1 MKLEISFET
10 YGRMVCW
17 SFENRKKF
25 RTVWIDKDSYIM
37 GAEVEAGTFATKAKG
52 CHNIQIGKYT
62 SIGEAGRFITDMT
75 HDYHSLWQGVVPEL
89 ATPREGRDG
98 NGQIFRRIIRKGQI
112 LIGNDVWIGSGV
124 TIFGGVRIGDG
135 AVIAAGAVVVKD
147 VPPYAIV
154 GGNPAKIIKYRF
166 PEETIERLRR
176 IAWWDWD
183 GEKIRECRE
192 DMYGEVED
200 FAIKYDLTMQTLPR
214 KSGQYIERLG
224 KPDTPVFVYFMDFD
238 DDYPV
243 YKHVIT
249 SFLREYPN
257 AEAELVLCYNTQ
269 SEEDMQK
276 MQELISILEKQTCMN
291 ALVNVYGISVS
302 DEEGIMSEADY
313 YITNRDCRTLGRAAY
328 ADRYYVKILS
338 GVDIPLFH
346 F

>member
-1 MKLEISFET
+1 MNVERSNEGRYVLIKTEKNSF
-10 YGRMVCW
+10 RIL
-17 SFENRKKF
+17 
-25 RTVWIDKDSYIM
+25 WIDKGSYVVDM
-37 GAEVEAGTFATKAKG
+37 DFTSGTLKCRDIG
-52 CHNIQIGKYT
+52 CHCVHIGKYT
-62 SIGEAGRFITDMT
+62 SIANDFKIIVDMN

-89 ATPREGRDG
+89 ALPEEGRHG
-98 NGQIFRRIIRKGQI
+98 NGQTFRRIIRKGQV
-112 LIGNDVWIGSGV
+112 LIGNDVWIGDDV
-124 TIFGGVRIGDG
+124 TILGGVRIGDG

-154 GGNPAKIIKYRF
+154 GGNPTKIIKYRF
-166 PEETIERLRR
+166 PKETIERLRR

-183 GEKIRECRE
+183 GEKICECRE

-249 SFLREYPN
+249 SFLRKYPN
-257 AEAELVLCYNTQ
+257 AEAELVLCYNAQ
-269 SEEDMQK
+269 SEEDTHK

-328 ADRYYVKILS
+328 ADRYQVKILS

>member
-1 MKLEISFET
+1 MNVERSNEGRYVLIKTEKNSF
-10 YGRMVCW
+10 RIL
-17 SFENRKKF
+17 
-25 RTVWIDKDSYIM
+25 WIDKGSYVVDM
-37 GAEVEAGTFATKAKG
+37 DFTSGTLKCRDIG
-52 CHNIQIGKYT
+52 CHCVHIGKYT
-62 SIGEAGRFITDMT
+62 SIANDFKIIVDMN

-89 ATPREGRDG
+89 ALQEEGRHG
-98 NGQIFRRIIRKGQI
+98 NGQTFRRIIRKGQV
-112 LIGNDVWIGSGV
+112 LIGNDVWIGDDV
-124 TIFGGVRIGDG
+124 TILGGVRIGDG

-154 GGNPAKIIKYRF
+154 GGNPAEIIKYRF
-166 PEETIERLRR
+166 SEETIERLRR

-200 FAIKYDLTMQTLPR
+200 FAIKYDLTMQTRPR

-224 KPDTPVFVYFMDFD
+224 KFDTPVFVYFMDFD

-257 AEAELVLCYNTQ
+257 AEAELVLCYNSQ
-269 SEEDMQK
+269 SEEDTQK
-276 MQELISILEKQTCMN
+276 MQEIISILEKQTCMN

-328 ADRYYVKILS
+328 ADRYHVKILS

>member
-1 MKLEISFET
+1 MKVARSNEGRYVLIKTEKNSF
-10 YGRMVCW
+10 RIL
-17 SFENRKKF
+17 
-25 RTVWIDKDSYIM
+25 WIDKGSYVGDM
-37 GAEVEAGTFATKAKG
+37 DFTSGTLNCRDIG
-52 CHNIQIGKYT
+52 CHCVHIGKYT
-62 SIGEAGRFITDMT
+62 SIANDFKIIVDMN

-89 ATPREGRDG
+89 AMPEEGRHG
-98 NGQIFRRIIRKGQI
+98 NGQTFRRIIRKGQV
-112 LIGNDVWIGSGV
+112 LIGNDVWIGDDV
-124 TIFGGVRIGDG
+124 TILGGVRIGDG
-135 AVIAAGAVVVKD
+135 AVIATGAVVVKD

-200 FAIKYDLTMQTLPR
+200 FAIKYDLPMQTLPR

-224 KPDTPVFVYFMDFD
+224 KPDIPVLVYFMDFD

-257 AEAELVLCYNTQ
+257 AEAELVLCYNAQ
-269 SEEDMQK
+269 SEEDTQK

-313 YITNRDCRTLGRAAY
+313 YITNRDCRTLGRVSY
-328 ADRYYVKILS
+328 ADRYQVKILS

>member
-1 MKLEISFET
+1 MNVERSNEGRYVLIKTEKNSF
-10 YGRMVCW
+10 RIL
-17 SFENRKKF
+17 
-25 RTVWIDKDSYIM
+25 WIDKGSYVVDM
-37 GAEVEAGTFATKAKG
+37 DFTSGTLKCRDIG
-52 CHNIQIGKYT
+52 CHCVHIGKYT
-62 SIGEAGRFITDMT
+62 SIANDFKIIVDMN

-89 ATPREGRDG
+89 ALPEEGRHG
-98 NGQIFRRIIRKGQI
+98 NGQTFRRIIRKGQV
-112 LIGNDVWIGSGV
+112 LIGNDVWIGDDV
-124 TIFGGVRIGDG
+124 TILGGVRIGDG

-154 GGNPAKIIKYRF
+154 GGNPTKIIKYRF

-249 SFLREYPN
+249 SFLRKYPN
-257 AEAELVLCYNTQ
+257 AEAELVLCYNAQ
-269 SEEDMQK
+269 SEEDTHK

-313 YITNRDCRTLGRAAY
+313 YITNRDCRTLGRVAY
-328 ADRYYVKILS
+328 ADRYQVKILS

>member
-1 MKLEISFET
+1 MNVERSNEGRYVLIKTEKNSF
-10 YGRMVCW
+10 RIL
-17 SFENRKKF
+17 
-25 RTVWIDKDSYIM
+25 WIDKGSYVVDM
-37 GAEVEAGTFATKAKG
+37 DFTSGTLKCRDIG
-52 CHNIQIGKYT
+52 CHCVHIGKYT
-62 SIGEAGRFITDMT
+62 SIANDFKIIVDMN

-89 ATPREGRDG
+89 ALPEEGRHG
-98 NGQIFRRIIRKGQI
+98 NGQTFRRIIRKGQV
-112 LIGNDVWIGSGV
+112 LIGNDVWIGDDV
-124 TIFGGVRIGDG
+124 TILGGVRIGDG
-135 AVIAAGAVVVKD
+135 AVIATGAVVVKD

-257 AEAELVLCYNTQ
+257 AEAELVLCYNAQ
-269 SEEDMQK
+269 SEEDTQK
-276 MQELISILEKQTCMN
+276 MQEIISILEKQTCMN
-291 ALVNVYGISVS
+291 ALMNVYGISVS

-328 ADRYYVKILS
+328 ADRYQVKILS

>member
-1 MKLEISFET
+1 MNVERSNEGRYVLIKTEKNSF
-10 YGRMVCW
+10 RIL
-17 SFENRKKF
+17 
-25 RTVWIDKDSYIM
+25 WIDKGSYVVDM
-37 GAEVEAGTFATKAKG
+37 DFTSGTLNCTDIG
-52 CHNIQIGKYT
+52 CHCVHIGKYT
-62 SIGEAGRFITDMT
+62 SIANDFKIIVDMN

-89 ATPREGRDG
+89 ALPEEGRHG
-98 NGQIFRRIIRKGQI
+98 NGQTFRRIIRKGQV
-112 LIGNDVWIGSGV
+112 LIGNDVWIGDGV
-124 TIFGGVRIGDG
+124 TILGGVRIGDG

-154 GGNPAKIIKYRF
+154 GGNPTKIIKYRF

-200 FAIKYDLTMQTLPR
+200 FAIKYDLTLQTLPR
-214 KSGQYIERLG
+214 KSGQFIERLG
-224 KPDTPVFVYFMDFD
+224 KPDAPVFVYFMDFD

-257 AEAELVLCYNTQ
+257 AEAELVLCYNAQ
-269 SEEDMQK
+269 SEEDTQK

-313 YITNRDCRTLGRAAY
+313 YITNRDCRTLGRVAY
-328 ADRYYVKILS
+328 ADRYQVKILS

>member
-1 MKLEISFET
+1 MNVERSNEGRYVLIKTEKNSF
-10 YGRMVCW
+10 RIL
-17 SFENRKKF
+17 
-25 RTVWIDKDSYIM
+25 WIDKGSYVVDM
-37 GAEVEAGTFATKAKG
+37 DFTSGTLKCRDIG
-52 CHNIQIGKYT
+52 CHCVHIGKYT
-62 SIGEAGRFITDMT
+62 SIANDFKIIVDMN

-89 ATPREGRDG
+89 ALPEEGRHG
-98 NGQIFRRIIRKGQI
+98 NGQTFRRIIRKGQV
-112 LIGNDVWIGSGV
+112 LIGNDVWIGDDV
-124 TIFGGVRIGDG
+124 TILGGVRIGDG

-154 GGNPAKIIKYRF
+154 GGNPTKIIKYRF

-249 SFLREYPN
+249 SFLRKYPN
-257 AEAELVLCYNTQ
+257 AEAELVLCYNAQ
-269 SEEDMQK
+269 SEEDTQK

-313 YITNRDCRTLGRAAY
+313 YITNRDCRTLGRVAY
-328 ADRYYVKILS
+328 ADRYQVKILS

>member
-1 MKLEISFET
+1 MNVERSNEGRYVLIKTEKNSF
-10 YGRMVCW
+10 RIL
-17 SFENRKKF
+17 
-25 RTVWIDKDSYIM
+25 WIDKGSYVVDM
-37 GAEVEAGTFATKAKG
+37 DFTSGTLKCRDIG
-52 CHNIQIGKYT
+52 CHCVHIGRYT
-62 SIGEAGRFITDMT
+62 SIANDFKIIVDMN

-89 ATPREGRDG
+89 ALPEEGRHG
-98 NGQIFRRIIRKGQI
+98 NGQTFRRIIRKGQV
-112 LIGNDVWIGSGV
+112 LIGNDVWIGDDV
-124 TIFGGVRIGDG
+124 TILGGVRIGDG

-154 GGNPAKIIKYRF
+154 GGNPTKIIKYRF
-166 PEETIERLRR
+166 PKETIERLRR

-183 GEKIRECRE
+183 GEKICECRE

-200 FAIKYDLTMQTLPR
+200 FAIKYDLTLQTLPR
-214 KSGQYIERLG
+214 KSGQFIERLG

-257 AEAELVLCYNTQ
+257 AEAELVLCYNAQ

-328 ADRYYVKILS
+328 ADRYQVKILS

>member
-1 MKLEISFET
+1 MNVERSNEGRYVLIKTEKNSF
-10 YGRMVCW
+10 RIL
-17 SFENRKKF
+17 
-25 RTVWIDKDSYIM
+25 WIDKGSYVVDM
-37 GAEVEAGTFATKAKG
+37 DFTSGTLNCTDIG
-52 CHNIQIGKYT
+52 CHCVHIGKYT
-62 SIGEAGRFITDMT
+62 SIANDFKIIVDMN

-89 ATPREGRDG
+89 ALPEEGRNG
-98 NGQIFRRIIRKGQI
+98 NGQTFRRIIRKGQV
-112 LIGNDVWIGSGV
+112 LIGNDVWIGDNV
-124 TIFGGVRIGDG
+124 TILGGVRIGDG

-200 FAIKYDLTMQTLPR
+200 FAIKYDLTLQTLPR

-224 KPDTPVFVYFMDFD
+224 KRDTPVFVFFMDFD

-249 SFLREYPN
+249 SF
-257 AEAELVLCYNTQ
+257 
-269 SEEDMQK
+269 
-276 MQELISILEKQTCMN
+276 
-291 ALVNVYGISVS
+291 
-302 DEEGIMSEADY
+302 
-313 YITNRDCRTLGRAAY
+313 
-328 ADRYYVKILS
+328 
-338 GVDIPLFH
+338 
-346 F
+346 

>member
-1 MKLEISFET
+1 MNVERSNEGRYVLIKTEKNSF
-10 YGRMVCW
+10 RIL
-17 SFENRKKF
+17 
-25 RTVWIDKDSYIM
+25 WIDKGSYVVDM
-37 GAEVEAGTFATKAKG
+37 DFTSGTLKCRDIG
-52 CHNIQIGKYT
+52 CHCVHIGKYT
-62 SIGEAGRFITDMT
+62 SIANDFKIIVDMN

-89 ATPREGRDG
+89 ALPEEGRHG
-98 NGQIFRRIIRKGQI
+98 NGQTFRRIIRKGQV
-112 LIGNDVWIGSGV
+112 LIGNDVWIGDDV
-124 TIFGGVRIGDG
+124 TILGGVRIGDG

-154 GGNPAKIIKYRF
+154 GGNPTKIIKYRF
-166 PEETIERLRR
+166 PKETIERLRR

-183 GEKIRECRE
+183 GEKICECRE

-200 FAIKYDLTMQTLPR
+200 FAIKYDLTLQTLPR
-214 KSGQYIERLG
+214 KSGQFIERLG

-257 AEAELVLCYNTQ
+257 AEAELVLCYNAQ

-313 YITNRDCRTLGRAAY
+313 YITNRDCRTLGRVAY
-328 ADRYYVKILS
+328 ADRYQVKILS

>member
-1 MKLEISFET
+1 MNVERSNEGRYVLIKTEKNSF
-10 YGRMVCW
+10 RIL
-17 SFENRKKF
+17 
-25 RTVWIDKDSYIM
+25 WIDKGSYVADM
-37 GAEVEAGTFATKAKG
+37 DFTSGTLNCRDIG
-52 CHNIQIGKYT
+52 CHCVHIGKYT
-62 SIGEAGRFITDMT
+62 SIANDFKIIVDMN

-89 ATPREGRDG
+89 ALPEEGRHG
-98 NGQIFRRIIRKGQI
+98 NGQTFRRIIRKGQV
-112 LIGNDVWIGSGV
+112 LIGNDAWIGDDV
-124 TIFGGVRIGDG
+124 TILGGVRIGDG

-166 PEETIERLRR
+166 PEETVERLRR

-183 GEKIRECRE
+183 GKKIHECRE

-200 FAIKYDLTMQTLPR
+200 FAIKYDLTIQTLSR
-214 KSGQYIERLG
+214 KSGQFIERLG

-257 AEAELVLCYNTQ
+257 AEAELVLCYNAQ
-269 SEEDMQK
+269 SEEDTQK

-313 YITNRDCRTLGRAAY
+313 YITNRDCRTLGRVSY
-328 ADRYYVKILS
+328 ADRYQVKILS

>member
-1 MKLEISFET
+1 MNVERSNEGRYVLIKTEKNSF
-10 YGRMVCW
+10 RIL
-17 SFENRKKF
+17 
-25 RTVWIDKDSYIM
+25 WIDKGSYVVDM
-37 GAEVEAGTFATKAKG
+37 DFTSGTLKCRDIG
-52 CHNIQIGKYT
+52 CHCVHIGKYT
-62 SIGEAGRFITDMT
+62 SIANDFKIIVDMN

-89 ATPREGRDG
+89 ALPEEGRHG
-98 NGQIFRRIIRKGQI
+98 NGQTFRRIIRKGQV
-112 LIGNDVWIGSGV
+112 LIGNDVWIGDDV
-124 TIFGGVRIGDG
+124 TILGGVRIGDG

-154 GGNPAKIIKYRF
+154 GGNPTKIIKYRF
-166 PEETIERLRR
+166 PKETIERLRR

-183 GEKIRECRE
+183 GEKICECRE

-249 SFLREYPN
+249 SFLRKYPN
-257 AEAELVLCYNTQ
+257 AEAELVLCYNAQ
-269 SEEDMQK
+269 SEEDTHK

-313 YITNRDCRTLGRAAY
+313 YITNRDCRTLGRVAY
-328 ADRYYVKILS
+328 ADRYQVKILS

>member
-1 MKLEISFET
+1 MNVERSNEGRYVLIKTEKNSF
-10 YGRMVCW
+10 RIL
-17 SFENRKKF
+17 
-25 RTVWIDKDSYIM
+25 WIDKGSYVVDM
-37 GAEVEAGTFATKAKG
+37 DFTSGTLKCRDIG
-52 CHNIQIGKYT
+52 CHCVHIGKYT
-62 SIGEAGRFITDMT
+62 SIANDFKIIVDMN

-89 ATPREGRDG
+89 ALPEEGRHG
-98 NGQIFRRIIRKGQI
+98 NGQTFRRIIRKGQV
-112 LIGNDVWIGSGV
+112 LIGNDVWIGDDV
-124 TIFGGVRIGDG
+124 TILGGVRIGDG

-154 GGNPAKIIKYRF
+154 GGNPTKIIKYRF
-166 PEETIERLRR
+166 PEEIIERLRR

-257 AEAELVLCYNTQ
+257 AEAELVLCYNAQ

-313 YITNRDCRTLGRAAY
+313 YITNRDCRTLGRVAY
-328 ADRYYVKILS
+328 ADRYQVKILS

>member
-1 MKLEISFET
+1 MNVERSNEGRYVLIKTEKNSF
-10 YGRMVCW
+10 RIL
-17 SFENRKKF
+17 
-25 RTVWIDKDSYIM
+25 WIDKGSYVVDM
-37 GAEVEAGTFATKAKG
+37 DFTSGTLKCRDIG
-52 CHNIQIGKYT
+52 CHCVHIGKYT
-62 SIGEAGRFITDMT
+62 SIANDFKIIVDMN

-89 ATPREGRDG
+89 ALPEEGRHG
-98 NGQIFRRIIRKGQI
+98 NGQTFRRIIRKGQV
-112 LIGNDVWIGSGV
+112 LIGNDVWIGDDV
-124 TIFGGVRIGDG
+124 TILGGVRIGDG

-166 PEETIERLRR
+166 PEETVERLRR

-183 GEKIRECRE
+183 GKKIHECRE

-249 SFLREYPN
+249 SFLRKYPN
-257 AEAELVLCYNTQ
+257 AEAELVLCYNAQ
-269 SEEDMQK
+269 SEEDTHK
-276 MQELISILEKQTCMN
+276 IQELISILEKQTCMN

-313 YITNRDCRTLGRAAY
+313 YITNRDCRTLGRVAY
-328 ADRYYVKILS
+328 ADRYQVKILS

>member
-1 MKLEISFET
+1 MNVERSNEGRYVLIKTEKNSF
-10 YGRMVCW
+10 RIL
-17 SFENRKKF
+17 
-25 RTVWIDKDSYIM
+25 WIDKGSYVVDM
-37 GAEVEAGTFATKAKG
+37 DFTSGTLKCRDIG
-52 CHNIQIGKYT
+52 CHCVHIGKYT
-62 SIGEAGRFITDMT
+62 SIANDFKIIVDMN

-89 ATPREGRDG
+89 ALPEEGRHG
-98 NGQIFRRIIRKGQI
+98 NGQTFRRIIRKGQV
-112 LIGNDVWIGSGV
+112 LIGNDVWIGDDV
-124 TIFGGVRIGDG
+124 TILGGVRIGDG

-154 GGNPAKIIKYRF
+154 GGNPTKIIKYRF
-166 PEETIERLRR
+166 PKETIERLRR

-183 GEKIRECRE
+183 GEKICECRE

-249 SFLREYPN
+249 SFLRKYPN
-257 AEAELVLCYNTQ
+257 AEAELVLCYNAQ
-269 SEEDMQK
+269 SEEDTHK

-291 ALVNVYGISVS
+291 TLVNVYGISVS

-328 ADRYYVKILS
+328 ADRYHVKILS

>member
-1 MKLEISFET
+1 MNVERSNEGRYVLIKTEKNSF
-10 YGRMVCW
+10 RIL
-17 SFENRKKF
+17 
-25 RTVWIDKDSYIM
+25 WIDKGSYVVDM
-37 GAEVEAGTFATKAKG
+37 DFTSGTLKCRDIG
-52 CHNIQIGKYT
+52 CHCVHIGKYT
-62 SIGEAGRFITDMT
+62 SIANDFKIIVDMN

-89 ATPREGRDG
+89 ALPEEGRHG
-98 NGQIFRRIIRKGQI
+98 NGQTFRRIIRKGQV
-112 LIGNDVWIGSGV
+112 LIGNDVWIGDDV
-124 TIFGGVRIGDG
+124 TILGGVRIGDG
-135 AVIAAGAVVVKD
+135 AVIATGAVVVKD

-257 AEAELVLCYNTQ
+257 AEAELVLCYNAQ
-269 SEEDMQK
+269 SEEDTQK

-328 ADRYYVKILS
+328 ADRYQVKILS

>member
-1 MKLEISFET
+1 MNVERSNEGRYVLIKTEKNSF
-10 YGRMVCW
+10 RIL
-17 SFENRKKF
+17 
-25 RTVWIDKDSYIM
+25 WIDKGSYVVDM
-37 GAEVEAGTFATKAKG
+37 DFTSGTLKCRDIG
-52 CHNIQIGKYT
+52 CHCVHIGKYT
-62 SIGEAGRFITDMT
+62 SIANDFKIIVDMN

-89 ATPREGRDG
+89 ALPEEGRHG
-98 NGQIFRRIIRKGQI
+98 NGQTFRRIIRKGQV
-112 LIGNDVWIGSGV
+112 LIGNDVWIGDDV
-124 TIFGGVRIGDG
+124 TILGGVRIGDG

-154 GGNPAKIIKYRF
+154 GGNPTKIIKYRF

-257 AEAELVLCYNTQ
+257 AEAELVLCYNAQ
-269 SEEDMQK
+269 SEEDTQK

-328 ADRYYVKILS
+328 ADRYQVKILS

>member
-1 MKLEISFET
+1 MNVERSNEGRYVLIKTEKNSF
-10 YGRMVCW
+10 RIL
-17 SFENRKKF
+17 
-25 RTVWIDKDSYIM
+25 WIDKGSYVVDM
-37 GAEVEAGTFATKAKG
+37 DFTSGTLKCRDIG
-52 CHNIQIGKYT
+52 CHCVHIGKYT
-62 SIGEAGRFITDMT
+62 SIANDFKIIVDMN

-89 ATPREGRDG
+89 ALPEEGRHG
-98 NGQIFRRIIRKGQI
+98 NGQTFRRIIRKGQV
-112 LIGNDVWIGSGV
+112 LIGNDVWIGDDV
-124 TIFGGVRIGDG
+124 TILGGVRIGDG

-154 GGNPAKIIKYRF
+154 GGNPAEIIKYRF

-200 FAIKYDLTMQTLPR
+200 FAIKYDLTMQTRPR

-224 KPDTPVFVYFMDFD
+224 KFDTPVFVYFMDFD

-257 AEAELVLCYNTQ
+257 AEAELVLCYNSQ
-269 SEEDMQK
+269 SEEDTQK
-276 MQELISILEKQTCMN
+276 MQEIISILEKQPCMN

-328 ADRYYVKILS
+328 ADRYHVKILS

>member
-1 MKLEISFET
+1 M
-10 YGRMVCW
+10 
-17 SFENRKKF
+17 N
-25 RTVWIDKDSYIM
+25 
-37 GAEVEAGTFATKAKG
+37 
-52 CHNIQIGKYT
+52 
-62 SIGEAGRFITDMT
+62 

-89 ATPREGRDG
+89 ALPEEGRHG
-98 NGQIFRRIIRKGQI
+98 NGQTFRRIIRKGQI

-124 TIFGGVRIGDG
+124 TILGGVRIGDG

-154 GGNPAKIIKYRF
+154 GGNPTKIIKYRF
-166 PEETIERLRR
+166 PKETIERLRR

-183 GEKIRECRE
+183 GERIRECRE

-200 FAIKYDLTMQTLPR
+200 FAIKYDLTLQTLPR
-214 KSGQYIERLG
+214 KSGQFIERLG

-257 AEAELVLCYNTQ
+257 AEAELVLCYNAQ

-313 YITNRDCRTLGRAAY
+313 YITNRDCRTLGRVAY
-328 ADRYYVKILS
+328 ADRYQVKILS

>member
-1 MKLEISFET
+1 MNVERSNEGRYVLIKTEKNSF
-10 YGRMVCW
+10 RIL
-17 SFENRKKF
+17 
-25 RTVWIDKDSYIM
+25 WIDKGSYVVDM
-37 GAEVEAGTFATKAKG
+37 DFTSGTLKCRDIG
-52 CHNIQIGKYT
+52 CHCVHIGKYT
-62 SIGEAGRFITDMT
+62 SIANDFKIIVDMN

-89 ATPREGRDG
+89 ALPEEGRHG
-98 NGQIFRRIIRKGQI
+98 NGQTFRRIIRKGQV
-112 LIGNDVWIGSGV
+112 LIGNDVWIGDDV
-124 TIFGGVRIGDG
+124 TILGGVRIGDG

-154 GGNPAKIIKYRF
+154 GGNPTKIIKYRF

-257 AEAELVLCYNTQ
+257 AEAELALCYNAQ
-269 SEEDMQK
+269 SEEDTQK

-313 YITNRDCRTLGRAAY
+313 YITNRDCRTLGRVAY
-328 ADRYYVKILS
+328 ADRYQVKILS

>member
-1 MKLEISFET
+1 MNIEINNE
-10 YGRMVCW
+10 GRYVLIKT
-17 SFENRKKF
+17 EKNNF
-25 RTVWIDKDSYIM
+25 RILWIDKGSYVVDMDFDS
-37 GAEVEAGTFATKAKG
+37 GTLKCRDIG
-52 CHNIQIGKYT
+52 CHCVHIGKYT
-62 SIGEAGRFITDMT
+62 SIANGFKIIVDMN
-75 HDYHSLWQGVVPEL
+75 HDYHSLWQGLVPEL
-89 ATPREGRDG
+89 ALPGEGRKG
-98 NGQIFRRIIRKGQI
+98 NGQTFRKIIRKGQV
-112 LIGNDVWIGSGV
+112 LIGNDVWIGDGV
-124 TIFGGVRIGDG
+124 TILGGVRIGDG

-166 PEETIERLRR
+166 PAETIERLRR

-183 GEKIRECRE
+183 GKKIRECRE

-200 FAIKYDLTMQTLPR
+200 FAIKYDLPMQTLPQ
-214 KSGQYIERLG
+214 KSGRYIERLG

-249 SFLREYPN
+249 SFLREYSN
-257 AEAELVLCYNTQ
+257 AEAELVLCYNSQ
-269 SEEDMQK
+269 SEEDTQK

-291 ALVNVYGISVS
+291 ALVNVYGISAS

-328 ADRYYVKILS
+328 ADRYHVKILS